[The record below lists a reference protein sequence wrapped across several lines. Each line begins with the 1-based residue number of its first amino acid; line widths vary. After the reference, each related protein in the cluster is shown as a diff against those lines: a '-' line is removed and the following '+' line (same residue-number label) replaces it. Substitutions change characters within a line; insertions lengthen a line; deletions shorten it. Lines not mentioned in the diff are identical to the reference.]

1 MTIQIV
7 GEDRRATYGFF
18 EVTELRLQTEEGASE
33 HRTVVRHPG
42 AVVVVAVSGRALVV
56 AQRQF
61 RAALGR
67 DVLELPAGKRDVAGE
82 AVLDTARRELEEECG
97 LVASSV
103 EVLGSF
109 YNSPGFTDEQTWV
122 VGATGLS
129 RGQRSPQSVEE
140 RAMELVALRLEE
152 LEALVASGVLE
163 DAKSIVAL
171 LLARARGLARRVPNE
186 VSDDIGELEIVG
198 PSE

>member
-1 MTIQIV
+1 MTIEIV
-7 GEDRRATYGFF
+7 GEDLRATYGFF
-18 EVTELRLQTEEGASE
+18 EVTELRLQADGGASE
-33 HRTVVRHPG
+33 RRTVVRHPG
-42 AVVVVAVSGRALVV
+42 AVVVVALGGNGRVV

-82 AVLDTARRELEEECG
+82 SVLDTARRELAEECG
-97 LVASSV
+97 LLAARV

-109 YNSPGFTDEQTWV
+109 YNSPGFTDERTWV

-129 RGQRSPQSVEE
+129 RGERAPQSVEE
-140 RAMELVALRLEE
+140 RAMELVALRLDD
-152 LEALVASGVLE
+152 LDALVASGVLE

-171 LLARARGLARRVPNE
+171 LMARAHGLGRQVAREATVAME
-186 VSDDIGELEIVG
+186 EFEIVG
-198 PSE
+198 PGE